1 MLPIALPQ
9 LGVLAVGGIVV
20 GLILLWRGSGDYR
33 SASRIADT
41 SSSRVSS
48 LAAGEVRVTGA
59 VEPAEITL
67 VSPLQSVPCVWY
79 RAKVTRA
86 TNDSEQT
93 VFEEERGVG
102 FRLQDP
108 TGSIRVFPR
117 GAALDVPNRYDERSG
132 LFGEEPIGLVARQG
146 SAFGPGAVMTPA
158 DRAAQITA
166 LLTVHPVGSMSSG
179 DTDGDE
185 AFTSFGRTG
194 LGALGFGTSGRM
206 RYQEARIEP
215 GDAVTVL
222 GMAMPFGELPD
233 PLGRGPA
240 RRRGR
245 PAVGQRSGGRARP
258 RRGSRGR
265 HARGPG
271 GRLGQRRDPGL
282 RHRAAG
288 DRARA
293 GSGRP
298 CPGARDTRR
307 GGDGEA
313 GVRPRAAPARPRVGA
328 GAAPDRRRGDTR
340 PGRRPVRAAVPA
352 RAAGRGPGHRVGDRS
367 RVLDRAEASGD
378 AVRRRGDLRPG
389 APARGPRASSSISTY
404 NAVVA
409 LRNRIDKAWANIEV
423 VLKQRHDQLPN
434 LVDAVRGVMAYERD
448 VLEEVTRS
456 ARRLRPPPTRSRTR
470 RPRARRRAAA
480 VRQLFAVVER
490 YPELKSAE
498 QRAGPPGRDRAAR
511 ER

>member
-166 LLTVHPVGSMSSG
+166 LLTVHPAGSMSSG

-233 PLGRGPA
+233 PLDADTLDGALDPLSVSDPEIALDLAAA
-240 RRRGR
+240 RAAGI
-245 PAVGQRSGGRARP
+245 
-258 RRGSRGR
+258 
-265 HARGPG
+265 ARGPG

-282 RHRAAG
+282 RHREAG

-298 CPGARDTRR
+298 CAGARDTRR
-307 GGDGEA
+307 GGDGET

-328 GAAPDRRRGDTR
+328 GAAPDRRRGRHPARSSSGTSSGSCSGCWAR
-340 PGRRPVRAAVPA
+340 SWRSGRR
-352 RAAGRGPGHRVGDRS
+352 S
-367 RVLDRAEASGD
+367 L
-378 AVRRRGDLRPG
+378 
-389 APARGPRASSSISTY
+389 
-404 NAVVA
+404 
-409 LRNRIDKAWANIEV
+409 
-423 VLKQRHDQLPN
+423 
-434 LVDAVRGVMAYERD
+434 
-448 VLEEVTRS
+448 
-456 ARRLRPPPTRSRTR
+456 SRTR
-470 RPRARRRAAA
+470 
-480 VRQLFAVVER
+480 
-490 YPELKSAE
+490 
-498 QRAGPPGRDRAAR
+498 
-511 ER
+511 